1 MDIVD
6 AIIPAPNNDI
16 DALHPS
22 LEPGQQ
28 RFQRVQVVPVDDYV
42 PIRVIPIGILL
53 LQHPERHIQMMIDN
67 LVLPNPVQRRHPVH
81 SPSFRLSNSYYS
93 KVFLRLQ

>member
-16 DALHPS
+16 DALHLS

-28 RFQRVQVVPVDDYV
+28 RLQRVQVVPVDDHV
-42 PIRVIPIGILL
+42 PVRIIPEGILL

-67 LVLPNPVQRRHPVH
+67 LVLPNPIQRRHLLY
-81 SPSFRLSNSYYS
+81 SPFYTPI
-93 KVFLRLQ
+93 